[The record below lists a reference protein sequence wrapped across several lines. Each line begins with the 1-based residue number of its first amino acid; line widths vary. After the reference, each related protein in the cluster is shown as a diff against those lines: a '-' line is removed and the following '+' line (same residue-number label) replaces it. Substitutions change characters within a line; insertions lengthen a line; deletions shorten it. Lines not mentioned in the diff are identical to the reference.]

1 MRPSDVVRTLLPTLC
16 CALLVLTACKD
27 EKTAESRLAPQ
38 AAAPTVLQEIP
49 AFCGDNAY
57 VHCAALCS
65 LGPRPS
71 NSIAYEKQLVYLSEH
86 LQKIGWRVRR
96 EPFTLSNGML
106 MTNLHAEYG
115 PESANARPI
124 LISCHIDTK
133 RGIRDFVGADD
144 GASAAALMLELA
156 RVLVN
161 KPELAAKVELIF
173 FDGEEA
179 FSTRM
184 SETDG
189 MYGSRYDV
197 MRRKDKLPSW
207 QINLDMVGGR
217 NKMIAVPI
225 LDTDARLVQLYT
237 EGIDKLGFSHERW
250 TLYPGSYLD
259 DHWPYVKAGVP
270 SINLIAYFTEGNW
283 WHTARD
289 NMSRICPRS
298 LSDSGRMVLYL
309 LERLEQMVAKP

>member
-1 MRPSDVVRTLLPTLC
+1 MVKTWLTTLLC
-16 CALLVLTACKD
+16 SFLLLASCKD
-27 EKTAESRLAPQ
+27 EKPAVPQ
-38 AAAPTVLQEIP
+38 AAPQPAAPTMLQDTPELT
-49 AFCGDNAY
+49 GDNAY

-65 LGPRPS
+65 LGARPS
-71 NSIAYEKQLVYLSEH
+71 NSVAYEKQLVYLSEY
-86 LQKIGWRVRR
+86 LQKAGWRVRR
-96 EPFTLSNGML
+96 ESFTLSNGML

-115 PESANARPI
+115 AESTTARPI

-133 RGIRDFVGADD
+133 RGIPHFVGADD

-156 RVLVN
+156 RVLPTK
-161 KPELAAKVELIF
+161 KPEQAAKIELVF
-173 FDGEEA
+173 FDGEESFA
-179 FSTRM
+179 PRM

-197 MRRKDKLPSW
+197 MRRKGNLPRW

-225 LDTDARLVQLYT
+225 LDTDSHLLQLYT
-237 EGIDKLGFSHERW
+237 EGVEQLGFSHERW

-259 DHWPYVKAGVP
+259 DHQPFVQAGVP
-270 SINLIAYFTEGNW
+270 SINLIAYFSDGNW
-283 WHTARD
+283 WHTSRD

-298 LSDSGRMVLYL
+298 LAESGRMVLYL
-309 LERLEQMVAKP
+309 LERLEQEEPQP